1 MGARAERKARRIVKV
16 NDYKE
21 KIENAF
27 YEYMDTCSAIPTED
41 EIEGA
46 RTAYRKEVIALV
58 TACPQEKMLI
68 VEGYHAFIKAVTEKA
83 DELRDMTDK
92 EFLDD
97 LPEEGDAYE

>member
-1 MGARAERKARRIVKV
+1 MGSRAERKARRIVKV

-21 KIENAF
+21 KIEKAF
-27 YEYMDTCSAIPTED
+27 YEYMDTFSAIPTED
-41 EIEGA
+41 DIEGA
-46 RTAYRKEVIALV
+46 RNAYRKEVIALV

-68 VEGYHAFIKAVTEKA
+68 IDGYHAFIEAVTEKA
-83 DELRDMTDK
+83 NELREMTDK